1 MLTAVR
7 QNDSIELLH
16 SDGIM
21 IPKVQ
26 NPTQSNLAD
35 YRVSG
40 NVEGK
45 LLCSMM
51 AQRFYQQLATRNNL
65 IDKMF

>member
-35 YRVSG
+35 YRQCQ
-40 NVEGK
+40 E
-45 LLCSMM
+45 M
-51 AQRFYQQLATRNNL
+51 
-65 IDKMF
+65 